1 MKRMYL
7 VERGLETKL
16 FSVVVISVKKRNYVQ
31 ANTNNRVSA
40 QILQTNQQIIFPFMC
55 KVINLNRSIGL

>member
-1 MKRMYL
+1 MYHL
-7 VERGLETKL
+7 ERGLETKL

-31 ANTNNRVSA
+31 ELCTNNRVSA

-55 KVINLNRSIGL
+55 KVINLIRSIDL